1 MPGLEFR
8 VWRAGAPFTVG
19 IGANPL
25 ISRLRQHVVPP
36 QPPQL
41 LSREARK
48 QGRSRQAGKQ
58 GSREAGK
65 PGSREAGK
73 QGSREAGKQGSREAG
88 QGRGQGDSGDRR
100 VALPS
105 LRNARPGASVR
116 ASSAHANG
124 QRAPAATSLGFKF

>member
-1 MPGLEFR
+1 MARGCAFYCRHRGEPTYLALASACSPAPTTPTIEQR
-8 VWRAGAPFTVG
+8 SKEAGKKQA
-19 IGANPL
+19 
-25 ISRLRQHVVPP
+25 
-36 QPPQL
+36 
-41 LSREARK
+41 SRE
-48 QGRSRQAGKQ
+48 AGKQ

-65 PGSREAGK
+65 QGSREAGK

-105 LRNARPGASVR
+105 LRDARPGASVR

-124 QRAPAATSLGFKF
+124 QRAPAAESLGFKF